1 MQKYNKGDKVKTIDY
16 WSNGRGT
23 VIPKG
28 SIVTVISDNGNM
40 VFCDFKGL
48 QALYEYEWLG
58 EVVGDRIKTNADK
71 IRSMKDE
78 ELAEKLIHKQ
88 DDKWICSDMEKFYTK
103 EVAIVHELH
112 WLQSEAEKGE

>member
-58 EVVGDRIKTNADK
+58 EVVGDTIKTNADR
-71 IRSMKDE
+71 IRSMSDK
-78 ELAEKLIHKQ
+78 ELALFLIGFKNTFGTEFEGEMSCL
-88 DDKWICSDMEKFYTK
+88 DWLKS
-103 EVAIVHELH
+103 EVE
-112 WLQSEAEKGE
+112 EGE